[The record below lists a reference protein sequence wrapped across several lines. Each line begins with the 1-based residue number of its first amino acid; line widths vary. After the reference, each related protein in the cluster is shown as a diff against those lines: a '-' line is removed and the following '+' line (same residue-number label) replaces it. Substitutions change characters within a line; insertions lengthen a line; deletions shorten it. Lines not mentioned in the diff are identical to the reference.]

1 MNNQSNTVTPNRASL
16 DRSEIYSAAEF
27 LNQNSIKKNEPK
39 IHSIRPPAPPKN
51 DEFPPPPPERT
62 VSTKNPE
69 IFKNASKNS
78 DKSEGPPPTFPA
90 VPSVPA
96 PSLNYP
102 GLVIKHSTKKPS
114 SATKKLDHLN
124 GDKSEFENLFKK
136 INKNNS
142 EKSSDTSET
151 FSKESSQPFANRNT
165 SIKPQKKPPSPPCK
179 NKKPKFVPSES
190 ENSGSIPVKD
200 RMKIFGTST
209 NSSPAVSRGASPMRQ
224 PVVSFLKKSNE
235 IRIVQKNSPT
245 FSEKQDSKNE
255 VISESE

>member
-1 MNNQSNTVTPNRASL
+1 M
-16 DRSEIYSAAEF
+16 
-27 LNQNSIKKNEPK
+27 NQNSIKKIEPK
-39 IHSIRPPAPPKN
+39 IHSIPPPAPPKN

-62 VSTKNPE
+62 ASTKNPE

-102 GLVIKHSTKKPS
+102 GLVIKPSTKKS
-114 SATKKLDHLN
+114 DHLN

-151 FSKESSQPFANRNT
+151 FSNEPSQPFVSRNT
-165 SIKPQKKPPSPPCK
+165 SIKPQKKPPSPPSK
-179 NKKPKFVPSES
+179 NKKPKFVPTES
-190 ENSGSIPVKD
+190 ENTGSIPVKD

-235 IRIVQKNSPT
+235 TRIVEKNSPT
-245 FSEKQDSKNE
+245 FSEKQNSNNE
-255 VISESE
+255 VISESA